1 MTRLLL
7 AEDDVQIVQSLKPFL
22 HDEGF
27 DVTAV
32 IGRRAAL
39 TVLEKGALRP
49 CLPGISLPE
58 GSGLDVC
65 RAIRDFPVV
74 FLTAS
79 VDENSVVTGL
89 DLGADDYIVN
99 LFRARDLVSRLR
111 SVLRR
116 SGGSPR
122 SSETHRS
129 ETPNGR

>member
-1 MTRLLL
+1 M
-7 AEDDVQIVQSLKPFL
+7 QIVQSLKPFL

-39 TVLEKGALRP
+39 TVLEKGALQP

-89 DLGADDYIVN
+89 DLGADDYIVK
-99 LFRARDLVSRLR
+99 LFRPRDLVSRLR

-116 SGGSPR
+116 SGGSTR

>member
-49 CLPGISLPE
+49 CLPGISLP
-58 GSGLDVC
+58 
-65 RAIRDFPVV
+65 
-74 FLTAS
+74 
-79 VDENSVVTGL
+79 
-89 DLGADDYIVN
+89 
-99 LFRARDLVSRLR
+99 ARYL
-111 SVLRR
+111 
-116 SGGSPR
+116 PA
-122 SSETHRS
+122 
-129 ETPNGR
+129 